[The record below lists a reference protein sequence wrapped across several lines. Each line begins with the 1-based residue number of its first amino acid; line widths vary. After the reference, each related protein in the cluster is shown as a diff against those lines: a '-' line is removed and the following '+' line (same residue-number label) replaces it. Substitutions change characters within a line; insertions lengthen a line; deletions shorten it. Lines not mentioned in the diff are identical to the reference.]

1 MGGRENVLVRQKVL
15 MRGVFSHAVI
25 SFTLLPLSFQPA
37 ARAFSLNSPLFFSTP
52 VSSFILHLLYFSV
65 AVEELAKY
73 QLNHAKG
80 LSCWRKSVQFDSS
93 TLT

>member
-1 MGGRENVLVRQKVL
+1 MGGRENLLVRQKVL

-37 ARAFSLNSPLFFSTP
+37 ACAFSLNSPLFSTP

-80 LSCWRKSVQFDSS
+80 LSCWRKYVQFDSS
-93 TLT
+93 MLT